1 MDIIFIFYQHYYLLD
16 VNLANME
23 GVGVRVNLHLVRQLG
38 QEPISETSKQGT
50 ERLANGAEI
59 CLDST
64 PSFSRQHAVSFKR

>member
-1 MDIIFIFYQHYYLLD
+1 
-16 VNLANME
+16 ME
-23 GVGVRVNLHLVRQLG
+23 GVSVRVNTSG
-38 QEPISETSKQGT
+38 ETVSQKTIYETNKQGT